1 MPEGAQLLYFHM
13 VQRSDDDG
21 VVEVYPLMK
30 LLGTAP
36 DNFKVLILKGYVR
49 QLNEDQVT
57 VIEDWLEH
65 NKIRADRKVDSI
77 YKKLLLEVVPTI
89 KLIEAKPRSD
99 VLDNSRRIGGQS
111 TDGLSKDKLSK
122 DKLSKDKLSKE
133 ASPIGSTELKES
145 FNLFWL
151 EYPRKISKGTAE
163 KAWIKIKPSKELV
176 EKIILSVKNH
186 KNTKQWKE
194 SEGKFIPH
202 PTTFLNGKRYEDELV
217 THTAITSKYAKYS

>member
-111 TDGLSKDKLSK
+111 TDGLSKDKLRQ
-122 DKLSKDKLSKE
+122 DKLSKE

-151 EYPRKISKGTAE
+151 EYPKKISKGTAE

-176 EKIILSVKNH
+176 DKIILSVKDH

>member
-1 MPEGAQLLYFHM
+1 MRNEKCTVCNKTLAEIVKTTPMTIANSLTNLEARGYIKRLFKDTAKRHRLEIIPL
-13 VQRSDDDG
+13 
-21 VVEVYPLMK
+21 VVFAKVSFVDETKETQIHPQMK
-30 LLGTAP
+30 LDTPTDETRLHP
-36 DNFKVLILKGYVR
+36 
-49 QLNEDQVT
+49 QLNRIV
-57 VIEDWLEH
+57 LNN
-65 NKIRADRKVDSI
+65 NKSNNIH
-77 YKKLLLEVVPTI
+77 T
-89 KLIEAKPRSD
+89 
-99 VLDNSRRIGGQS
+99 
-111 TDGLSKDKLSK
+111 
-122 DKLSKDKLSKE
+122 

-151 EYPRKISKGTAE
+151 EYPKKISKGTAE